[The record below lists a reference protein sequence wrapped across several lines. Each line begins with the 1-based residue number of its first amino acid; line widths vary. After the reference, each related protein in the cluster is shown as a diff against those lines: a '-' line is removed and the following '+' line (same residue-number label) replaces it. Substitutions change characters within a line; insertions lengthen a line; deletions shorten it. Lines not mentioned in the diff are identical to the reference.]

1 MTLLKKISLP
11 LLACCCLAGGWF
23 PAVCRAEG
31 NEAVIQRYVSMAIQG
46 DLTEAAEL
54 FSASDAP
61 ADPVLLSLRAQFDQ
75 RFHAAADPVEET
87 VHLPFPDGV
96 SQAYRDYWRE
106 GLLGPSSRE
115 QSEARLEDRLSD
127 LLFLEYGKR
136 VRGEDLFTSLR
147 QAYRENGLGFFDSPD
162 PPLRDLFLWRSE
174 EQRRYTVR
182 LTDGPID
189 LEVRFLDGLLLQGW
203 KDFASLGLATTTG
216 WVENGLLYCLDWAYD
231 RDSENFQVSYLQHE
245 ARHLADLQRWP
256 GLDSTE
262 LEYRAKLTELA
273 FANRSMRRVLDDF
286 SSKAAQNPASP
297 HAMANWRVVNDLYM
311 GVFGR
316 EMPVGFENWGE
327 MRTWKVRRVAR
338 RLLEESSRRIEEQA

>member
-1 MTLLKKISLP
+1 MKLFEKISLP
-11 LLACCCLAGGWF
+11 LLACCCLTGGWF

-54 FSASDAP
+54 FSASGAP
-61 ADPVLLSLRAQFDQ
+61 HDPVLLSLGTQFKQ
-75 RFHAAADPVEET
+75 RFYPADDPTEEA
-87 VHLPFPDGV
+87 VRSSFADGV
-96 SQAYRDYWRE
+96 GRAYRDYWRE
-106 GLLGPSSRE
+106 GLLGPTSRE
-115 QSEARLEDRLSD
+115 QFEARLEDRLSD
-127 LLFLEYGKR
+127 LLFLEYGER
-136 VRGEDLFTSLR
+136 VQGEDLFTSLR
-147 QAYRENGLGFFDSPD
+147 QAYREHGLGFFDSPD
-162 PPLRDLFLWRSE
+162 PPLRDLFLWQNE

-182 LTDGPID
+182 LTDGVID

-216 WVENGLLYCLDWAYD
+216 WVENGLLYCVDWAYD
-231 RDSENFQVSYLQHE
+231 RDSENFKVSYLKHE

-256 GLDSTE
+256 ALDSTE

-273 FANRSMRRVLDDF
+273 FANRSMRRVLEDF

-297 HAMANWRVVNDLYM
+297 HAMANWRVVKDVYK

-316 EMPVGFENWGE
+316 EMPVGFENWDE
-327 MRTWKVRRVAR
+327 LRTWKVHRVAR
-338 RLLEESSRRIEEQA
+338 RLLEESSRRIEEQV